1 MADVSMTCEEI
12 LDLPAAERLH
22 EELLGAA
29 ARGAEAELEITADAV
44 LRVSTAALQVLC
56 AAIRD
61 ARTQGRALRLVRPS
75 AALRDA
81 ARRLGLTAALE
92 LDPLDQPVGAVH
104 AEQAH

>member
-1 MADVSMTCEEI
+1 MADVSMTCEET

-22 EELLGAA
+22 EELLGVVAK
-29 ARGAEAELEITADAV
+29 GTEAELEIATNAV
-44 LRVSTAALQVLC
+44 ERVSTAALQVLC

-61 ARTQGRALRLVRPS
+61 ARTQGRTLRLVRPS

-92 LDPLDQPVGAVH
+92 LDHADQA
-104 AEQAH
+104 A